1 MLGLKALNSEAGLEL
16 FSTLPKSE
24 HVYVWGEQCSRYS
37 KEQQESYCGWNEVT
51 PVGGE
56 ERTSRK

>member
-1 MLGLKALNSEAGLEL
+1 MTFEQRSEG
-16 FSTLPKSE
+16 SE
-24 HVYVWGEQCSRYS
+24 GMNHVYVWGEQCSRYS

-56 ERTSRK
+56 ERTNRK